1 MSEISDGACWC
12 LRHPRWAL
20 LRLVQFLCADA
31 YARDLETLY
40 NLAMGL
46 PDRVAARFASELA
59 YLERKGSADMI
70 PYEATAPRAP
80 ATGGVD
86 DGYPYAVH
94 SADAG
99 GGDMRLYW
107 ARDVSVEAAV
117 ARYDDLVNN
126 EGILGRGVREKSP
139 HSYVSPDFDVE
150 EGSVLVDVGAAEG
163 LFALDNIR
171 RVRHAYLFECDGR
184 WSAPLRKTFAPFAD
198 RVSVV
203 KKFVSDRTQGRETL
217 LSDALRDVPPEL
229 KLFVKIDAEGA
240 DRRIVASSLDFLR
253 RRKTKVACCTYHRQD
268 DADALAQ
275 MFEKAG
281 FRTSFSDGWMLLPMN
296 GIRHP
301 YFRRGV
307 IRAVNYD

>member
-1 MSEISDGACWC
+1 MSEISDGVCWC

-20 LRLVQFLCADA
+20 LRLVRFLRTDA

-46 PDRVAARFASELA
+46 PDRVAARFATELA
-59 YLERKGSADMI
+59 YLERKGSVDMI
-70 PYEATAPRAP
+70 PYEATAPRAQ

-86 DGYPYAVH
+86 GGYPYAVH
-94 SADAG
+94 SAAAG

-107 ARDVSVEAAV
+107 ARDVSEEAAV

-139 HSYVSPDFDVE
+139 HSY
-150 EGSVLVDVGAAEG
+150 A
-163 LFALDNIR
+163 
-171 RVRHAYLFECDGR
+171 
-184 WSAPLRKTFAPFAD
+184 
-198 RVSVV
+198 
-203 KKFVSDRTQGRETL
+203 
-217 LSDALRDVPPEL
+217 
-229 KLFVKIDAEGA
+229 
-240 DRRIVASSLDFLR
+240 SLDFLR
-253 RRKTKVACCTYHRQD
+253 QRKTKIACCTYHRQN

-275 MFEKAG
+275 MLENAG

-307 IRAVNYD
+307 IRAVNYGED

>member
-1 MSEISDGACWC
+1 MSEISDGVCWC

-20 LRLVQFLCADA
+20 LRLV
-31 YARDLETLY
+31 
-40 NLAMGL
+40 
-46 PDRVAARFASELA
+46 RF
-59 YLERKGSADMI
+59 
-70 PYEATAPRAP
+70 
-80 ATGGVD
+80 
-86 DGYPYAVH
+86 
-94 SADAG
+94 
-99 GGDMRLYW
+99 
-107 ARDVSVEAAV
+107 
-117 ARYDDLVNN
+117 
-126 EGILGRGVREKSP
+126 
-139 HSYVSPDFDVE
+139 
-150 EGSVLVDVGAAEG
+150 
-163 LFALDNIR
+163 
-171 RVRHAYLFECDGR
+171 
-184 WSAPLRKTFAPFAD
+184 
-198 RVSVV
+198 
-203 KKFVSDRTQGRETL
+203 L

-307 IRAVNYD
+307 IRAVNYGED